1 MNIQDVFQQLETAS
15 DFELFRLKC
24 AIDKVLEDPDRSNNL
39 KAKLSLGMKVE
50 YFCPDRNKAIL
61 CEVLK
66 VNRTQVNIREI
77 ETGKGWN
84 MPFYF
89 LNLDHIETSLQSN
102 MKVGMSKAEIA
113 LGDTLGF
120 IRSRDNQECIGT
132 VMKLNPKRVVIHL
145 KDGLWNVPYSQ
156 VFPILDSHAVDTQ
169 TTGILIEQ

>member
-1 MNIQDVFQQLETAS
+1 MNIQDIFQQLETAS
-15 DFELFRLKC
+15 AFELFRLKC
-24 AIDKVLEDPDRSNNL
+24 AIEKVLEDPTRSNQL
-39 KAKLSLGMKVE
+39 KAKLSPGMQVE

-66 VNRTQVNIREI
+66 VNRTQVNVREV
-77 ETGKGWN
+77 ETEKGWN

-132 VMKLNPKRVVIHL
+132 VMKLNPKRVVIQL
-145 KDGLWNVPYSQ
+145 EDGLWNVPYSKL
-156 VFPILDSHAVDTQ
+156 FPILDSHTVDAEV
-169 TTGILIEQ
+169 TGILIEK